1 MRKAIF
7 TASLLLLATLIVG
20 TAIAQDLMV
29 FPAQGQSEEQMEKD
43 KFECYNWAKK
53 QSGFDPMQIP
63 QATAPPPQQQAG
75 RGGALRGAA
84 GGAVAGLAGAKIG
97 GKSRSRGAKYG
108 AAAGGVLGGASQ
120 AGRRQADQQ
129 AQQQWEQEQAANYLQ
144 NRNNYNRAYGA
155 CLEGKGYTV
164 K

>member
-1 MRKAIF
+1 MKNTVCLA
-7 TASLLLLATLIVG
+7 ALLLLATIVAG
-20 TAIAQDLMV
+20 TALAQDLMV

-84 GGAVAGLAGAKIG
+84 GGAVAGWAGAKIG
-97 GKSRSRGAKYG
+97 GKSGSRGAKYG
-108 AAAGGVLGGASQ
+108 AAAGGVLGGARQ
-120 AGRRQADQQ
+120 AGQRQTDQQ
-129 AQQQWEQEQAANYLQ
+129 TQQQWEQEQAANYMQ